1 MENNISGEKKEE
13 NNETLK
19 NNISNNIEQE
29 ENNTKENELFFQNKV
44 SLKNIFLFQKNIYFS
59 LIIYYQ

>member
-44 SLKNIFLFQKNIYFS
+44 SLKSIFLFQKIKYFS
-59 LIIYYQ
+59 LNIYYQ